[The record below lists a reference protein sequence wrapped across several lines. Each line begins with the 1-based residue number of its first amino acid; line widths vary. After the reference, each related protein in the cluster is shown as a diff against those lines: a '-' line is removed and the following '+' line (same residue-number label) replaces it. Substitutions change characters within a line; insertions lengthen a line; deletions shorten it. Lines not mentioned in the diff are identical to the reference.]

1 MPQRNGPRSRRGRS
15 AIARTIMRSAGSNN
29 GALPQKNVF
38 DQNGQLIRNAMFFG
52 GDKKGGLAPRATG
65 FYVAPSS
72 TDASAGQ
79 GNNRPNF
86 LFRMKTQVGLGPR
99 GLPGVGRVL

>member
-1 MPQRNGPRSRRGRS
+1 
-15 AIARTIMRSAGSNN
+15 MRSAGSNN
-29 GALPQKNVF
+29 GTLPQNNVV
-38 DQNGQLIRNAMFFG
+38 DQNGQTISNAMFFG

-72 TDASAGQ
+72 TDASSGQ
-79 GNNRPNF
+79 GNNLPNF
-86 LFRMKTQVGLGPR
+86 FFKMKTQVGLGPR